1 MRILFKVILFPIS
14 LILTLVVNVSAFL
27 VGGIGN
33 ILKIISGLLF
43 LGTVLMGGFAIFKSD
58 IFTWQPVIVLG
69 IVSFLISPYGLPKLA
84 EWLVVKLNDLNDLI
98 KAI

>member
-1 MRILFKVILFPIS
+1 MRILFKIILFPIS
-14 LILTLVVNVSAFL
+14 LILTLAVNVSAFL

-43 LGTVLMGGFAIFKSD
+43 LGTLLMGGFAIFKSD
-58 IFTWQPVIVLG
+58 IYTWQPVIVLG

-98 KAI
+98 KEI